1 MGRSKYI
8 RVARRREIA
17 NATVQP
23 MFDLAPATW
32 EFVPDP
38 VHDPGE
44 RRQVVRTSL
53 RHLHALGPFRK
64 GDRGMV
70 EILND
75 IISSRRGK
83 RDANNE
89 HGLWTRRA
97 ILVHD
102 LSTESGRKSGKKAR
116 LVCRE
121 YPEGINVVIRRI
133 VDTMSD
139 DDPLTFIVEVE
150 RG

>member
-23 MFDLAPATW
+23 MFDLTSAAW

-38 VHDPGE
+38 AHDPGE

-53 RHLHALGPFRK
+53 RHLRSLGPFRE
-64 GDRGMV
+64 GDRGTV

-121 YPEGINVVIRRI
+121 YPEGINVVIRSI

-139 DDPLTFIVEVE
+139 DDPLTFLVEVE